1 MFVID
6 LKYSYSSILIGYDCQ
21 FSIAA
26 QQNRSFNG
34 VVVAVAINCAD
45 FFIVSSIVFVELQ
58 GREVVIDV
66 DVEWS

>member
-1 MFVID
+1 MYVID
-6 LKYSYSSILIGYDCQ
+6 LKYSYSAILIGYNCR
-21 FSIAA
+21 FSVAVQLNI
-26 QQNRSFNG
+26 FLKV
-34 VVVAVAINCAD
+34 VVVAVARNSAN